1 MGPRRHTPQEII
13 DLLGRATVRA
23 QSAEAYHEA
32 AADPR
37 AVEGRAAQQAARD
50 AAAMQLIELAGYADG
65 FIRNRGDP
73 GTTLERFDDALQPV
87 IQLRNEHTHPE
98 RFLAPQ
104 PITPSSLDNIAR
116 DLRKALGNLDAETW
130 RLEPPG
136 QQEALKSIWLGLER
150 VERDGWPTA
159 AVLRPRD
166 LHYAGYYHEIGFGRL
181 AKETGLFEPWGRFHK
196 DPRYVYVSSRIS
208 TADDMAHKFNEMRKG
223 GDKSIL
229 PVSIVS
235 PEHRNW
241 VPGRSL
247 SGLVR
252 ELRDE
257 LQPPAERLAELERSA
272 EARAREQYR
281 QAVRGV
287 AQQYAQMT
295 GDKDAAALIYDYVQA
310 QKPPLD
316 HDMIDAMTKALQAA
330 AGPGS
335 GYADIPKAV
344 YNRCLELCIWLD
356 ERGDSRLLEILD
368 AADARSR
375 VAAAETVY
383 DIFPQLTRD
392 DDDEPE
398 LGMDQDDERGP
409 ARGG

>member
-1 MGPRRHTPQEII
+1 M
-13 DLLGRATVRA
+13 
-23 QSAEAYHEA
+23 
-32 AADPR
+32 
-37 AVEGRAAQQAARD
+37 
-50 AAAMQLIELAGYADG
+50 
-65 FIRNRGDP
+65 
-73 GTTLERFDDALQPV
+73 
-87 IQLRNEHTHPE
+87 
-98 RFLAPQ
+98 
-104 PITPSSLDNIAR
+104 
-116 DLRKALGNLDAETW
+116 
-130 RLEPPG
+130 
-136 QQEALKSIWLGLER
+136 
-150 VERDGWPTA
+150 
-159 AVLRPRD
+159 
-166 LHYAGYYHEIGFGRL
+166 
-181 AKETGLFEPWGRFHK
+181 
-196 DPRYVYVSSRIS
+196 
-208 TADDMAHKFNEMRKG
+208 
-223 GDKSIL
+223 
-229 PVSIVS
+229 
-235 PEHRNW
+235 
-241 VPGRSL
+241 
-247 SGLVR
+247 
-252 ELRDE
+252 
-257 LQPPAERLAELERSA
+257 AELERSA